1 MWQGFCRC
9 ARSARSI
16 TVRTR
21 RLPTLRAGTVG
32 FERAPRLT
40 SVRSTPQ
47 RVGSPPISRGERLT
61 QGAAR
66 QGRHPGPEGCR
77 ADRFGWSAVRCA
89 SGLAFGQHATSI
101 LGRDG
106 VRAPKRAQRNAIPFR
121 GQVTT
126 LFAGNPMR
134 ASRSDILG
142 SGRLPGEALHLRAIP
157 ALLSNA

>member
-40 SVRSTPQ
+40 LVSSTPQ
-47 RVGSPPISRGERLT
+47 RVGSHPSVVARSSRKAPPGRVGIRDLK
-61 QGAAR
+61 GAALTALGGAPSAAR
-66 QGRHPGPEGCR
+66 PVWLLASTRLRFSAETGYGPR
-77 ADRFGWSAVRCA
+77 S
-89 SGLAFGQHATSI
+89 
-101 LGRDG
+101 
-106 VRAPKRAQRNAIPFR
+106 AQRNAIPFR

-134 ASRSDILG
+134 ASRSDTLG